1 MRSLSSADSLDPSD
15 GGSRAAGLVQLRP
28 IDIDDWSDVR
38 YVHGTAF
45 RTIVGPRAS
54 QRAVQDFMSSLDTP
68 AYVDKL
74 RGADLIGA
82 WFDGQLAGTVG
93 WRPLDTH
100 GRVARIEGLFV
111 QPLFTFM
118 GIGSLLLSHAEDR
131 ARRAGYA
138 SITALAC
145 APSAAFFMRAGYDV
159 YAQGPG
165 VCEFASDM
173 AMFVMRKQEPA
184 ASVALPCESGAVKLQ
199 PSDAPEL
206 EMASV
211 LMSQPV
217 SRRRALVI
225 ED

>member
-1 MRSLSSADSLDPSD
+1 MRSPAIADDAAEPSEE
-15 GGSRAAGLVQLRP
+15 GIRAAELIQLRP

-38 YVHGTAF
+38 YVHATSF

-54 QRAVQDFMSSLDTP
+54 QRAVQDFMSSLETP
-68 AYVDKL
+68 AYVEKL

-93 WRPLDTH
+93 WRPLDGD

-118 GIGSLLLSHAEDR
+118 GIGSLLLSHAEAR
-131 ARRAGYA
+131 ARQSGYA

-165 VCEFASDM
+165 VCDGNSL
-173 AMFVMRKQEPA
+173 VR
-184 ASVALPCESGAVKLQ
+184 SV
-199 PSDAPEL
+199 
-206 EMASV
+206 
-211 LMSQPV
+211 
-217 SRRRALVI
+217 
-225 ED
+225 